1 MKCKLCGHDKSEFD
15 DGMCCW
21 CWEMHDRILKDPEL
35 AAKVLRGLSPPPEFK
50 IESEGWHGVDLDGTL
65 AVYDGWKGVDHIG
78 APVPKMVE
86 RVKAWLA
93 ASEQV
98 RIMTARV
105 HPNQDGRTIEVVRYW
120 IEKWC
125 LEHIGQVLPITHEKD
140 FGMIDLYDDRVVQVE
155 KNTGR
160 TVVEQLA
167 PELTKIKAAVDEIFA
182 EMGGK
187 RAAKWDVANEGF
199 LALESLQRRA
209 RGG

>member
-1 MKCKLCGHDKSEFD
+1 
-15 DGMCCW
+15 
-21 CWEMHDRILKDPEL
+21 
-35 AAKVLRGLSPPPEFK
+35 
-50 IESEGWHGVDLDGTL
+50 
-65 AVYDGWKGVDHIG
+65 
-78 APVPKMVE
+78 
-86 RVKAWLA
+86 
-93 ASEQV
+93 
-98 RIMTARV
+98 
-105 HPNQDGRTIEVVRYW
+105 
-120 IEKWC
+120 
-125 LEHIGQVLPITHEKD
+125 VLPITHEKD